1 MTDSLLE
8 CSGSTPTGCLT
19 TCSACPATTSTQS
32 PPGWTPWWRTAPR
45 YSTPWGWTQGKCN
58 TVVWTKCTNQC
69 ECRLPLSHVT
79 QGNTSDTTVARYY
92 SMIDRASL
100 DRLYN
105 IYRLDFLLFNYTA
118 DQYYAYVSS

>member
-1 MTDSLLE
+1 MFRFDSHWLPYHLQ
-8 CSGSTPTGCLT
+8 CLPCHYQYT
-19 TCSACPATTSTQS
+19 VTARLDTLVEDSAEILDTLGVDTRQVQYCCVDC
-32 PPGWTPWWRTAPR
+32 
-45 YSTPWGWTQGKCN
+45 K
-58 TVVWTKCTNQC
+58 NQRL
-69 ECRLPLSHVT
+69 CRLPLSHVT

>member
-1 MTDSLLE
+1 MFSL
-8 CSGSTPTGCLT
+8 CDY
-19 TCSACPATTSTQS
+19 Q
-32 PPGWTPWWRTAPR
+32 R
-45 YSTPWGWTQGKCN
+45 K
-58 TVVWTKCTNQC
+58 
-69 ECRLPLSHVT
+69 CRLPLSHVT

-100 DRLYN
+100 DRLYT